1 MKSTIALRPTTE
13 QIDLFGEATHKR
25 NNAEKV
31 RDTVLPI
38 LKLSY
43 SQTGN
48 SVFEGSHWVVKA
60 SDGRRRDLDVHKLI
74 EILASQGVPT
84 PATLVEGCYTEQ
96 TYPMFRAQ
104 PIPVLL

>member
-1 MKSTIALRPTTE
+1 MKVSTLVPRPTTE
-13 QIDLFGEATHKR
+13 QIDLFGEATSKR

-31 RDTVLPI
+31 RESVLPI

-43 SQTGN
+43 EETGN
-48 SVFEGSHWVVKA
+48 CVFEGNHWVIKA

-74 EILASQGVPT
+74 EVLAELGVKE

-96 TYPMFRAQ
+96 TFATFRAQ
-104 PIPVLL
+104 PIPTL

>member
-1 MKSTIALRPTTE
+1 MKATIALRPTTD
-13 QIDLFGEATHKR
+13 QIDLFGEATSKR

-31 RDTVLPI
+31 RESVLPI

-43 SQTGN
+43 QETGN
-48 SVFEGSHWVVKA
+48 SVFEGNHWVVKA

-74 EILASQGVPT
+74 EVLAELGVKE

-96 TYPMFRAQ
+96 TFSTFRVQ
-104 PIPVLL
+104 PLPSL

>member
-1 MKSTIALRPTTE
+1 MKVSTLVPRPTTE
-13 QIDLFGEATHKR
+13 QIDLFGEATSKR

-31 RDTVLPI
+31 RESVLPI

-43 SQTGN
+43 EETGN
-48 SVFEGSHWVVKA
+48 CVFEGNHWVIKV

-74 EILASQGVPT
+74 EVLAELGVKE

-96 TYPMFRAQ
+96 TFATFRAQ
-104 PIPVLL
+104 PIPTL